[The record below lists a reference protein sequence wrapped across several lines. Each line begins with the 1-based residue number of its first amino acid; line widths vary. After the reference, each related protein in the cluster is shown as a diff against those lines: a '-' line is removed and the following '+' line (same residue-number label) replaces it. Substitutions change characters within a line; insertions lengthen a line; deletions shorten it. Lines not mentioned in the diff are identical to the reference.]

1 MSQGV
6 KRVNALVG
14 RRMDVP
20 TDIQMNGQMN
30 RGSTTKNETYFKND
44 IFMVICVKFDY
55 AKTST

>member
-20 TDIQMNGQMN
+20 TDTQMNGQMN
-30 RGSTTKNETYFKND
+30 RAQMKRILKMIYSLSF
-44 IFMVICVKFDY
+44 VISLIMLRHQLDF
-55 AKTST
+55 

>member
-20 TDIQMNGQMN
+20 TDTQMNGQMN
-30 RGSTTKNETYFKND
+30 RNETYFKND
-44 IFMVICVKFDY
+44 IFIVICDKFDY